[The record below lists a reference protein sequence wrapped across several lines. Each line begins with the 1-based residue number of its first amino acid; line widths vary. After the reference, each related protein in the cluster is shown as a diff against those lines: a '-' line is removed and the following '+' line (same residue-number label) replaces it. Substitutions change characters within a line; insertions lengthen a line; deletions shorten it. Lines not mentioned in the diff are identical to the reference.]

1 MTAPARAF
9 LFADP
14 AAHSLSPGMHRA
26 AFAFAGLSGT
36 YEARRVTA
44 AELPQAVAGLRAP
57 GVLGANLSLPHKE
70 SALPLLDDLTPAAR
84 AIGAVNTV
92 IHRSGRLTGENTD
105 APGLL
110 AALQDLEE
118 PGRGR
123 AGGPVVVLGAGGAA
137 RAAVYTALTLLE
149 RDVWVLNRT
158 RARAEALA
166 AAWPAPDTGAKVR
179 ASDRKEVPWAEVR
192 LVINASSAGLN
203 APEDTPL
210 PDFDFARLPEDALVY
225 DMVYKPADTRLMRD
239 ARAAGLRAANG
250 LGMLAHQAR
259 LAFAAWTG
267 VDVPAQVFRAAL
279 APGSQGGAA

>member
-123 AGGPVVVLGAGGAA
+123 AGGPMVVLGAGGAA